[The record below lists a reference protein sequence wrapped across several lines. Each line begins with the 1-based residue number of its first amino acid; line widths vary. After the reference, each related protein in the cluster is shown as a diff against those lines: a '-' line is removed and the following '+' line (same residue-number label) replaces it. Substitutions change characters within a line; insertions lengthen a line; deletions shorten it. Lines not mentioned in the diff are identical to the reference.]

1 MSDFAIDEI
10 IEELPGARG
19 GYVRRERQ
27 REDLTQPELAELL
40 KAAKKNSRH
49 PERDYCLFL
58 IIARHGLRVTEAL
71 NLRTSDVDLDGMQL
85 NFRRLKQ
92 HNGGMR
98 SDRHPIYDVEAKA
111 LRAWLAKREKM
122 NLGHTTLGGDHLFI
136 SEQRRQMSRSMVHRI
151 IVKCAESAGLGNL
164 NVHAHMLRHACGFD
178 LANRGADTLLIKNFL
193 GHANIQNTMIYTER
207 AGRRFEILYN
217 DKRTLR

>member
-1 MSDFAIDEI
+1 MSELTLEI
-10 IEELPGARG
+10 SSKRG
-19 GYVRRERQ
+19 GWKRKERQ
-27 REDLTQPELAELL
+27 REDLTQLEAAELL
-40 KAAKKNSRH
+40 KAAKKISRH
-49 PERDYCLFL
+49 PERDFCFL
-58 IIARHGLRVTEAL
+58 LLSLRHGLRVTEAL

-98 SDRHPIYDVEAKA
+98 SARHPIYDVEAKA